1 MNMNK
6 TLLTLAII
14 LTFPLTV
21 AAFPGAQGPG
31 AEEYQKHRVERL
43 TKELNL
49 SAEQKSKVEAIFKEQ
64 HEKFKALHEETH
76 TKLGTVLSPEQM
88 SKLEALKQ
96 QRREHWKHK
105 EGLQKSE

>member
-1 MNMNK
+1 MNR
-6 TLLTLAII
+6 TLPILAIV

-31 AEEYQKHRVERL
+31 SEEHQTHRIERL
-43 TKELNL
+43 TNELNL
-49 SAEQKSKVEAIFKEQ
+49 TGEQKSKVEAIFNEQ
-64 HEKFKALHEETH
+64 HEKLKVLHDETH

-88 SKLEALKQ
+88 SKLEALKK

-105 EGLQKSE
+105 EGYPQSK